1 MNHLATLEMLYC
13 TRTRSIQTCS
23 TIGSLMLELPNSMA
37 IGADNVELAKFLI
50 SQGADPNANLRG
62 ESYTPLECAALS
74 GSTSLV
80 KVLVNAGAQIKGRY
94 ALQLAAH
101 EGKTE
106 IISYLL
112 DCGAP
117 IDEAPNIGLGISS
130 ALGEAASKGH
140 VEAVKLLLEKGANV
154 DVKDMFGKNAL
165 ELAEMHKHD
174 VCVDILREAR
184 EEHAGEGKK
193 EESS

>member
-1 MNHLATLEMLYC
+1 
-13 TRTRSIQTCS
+13 
-23 TIGSLMLELPNSMA
+23 MA

-50 SQGADPNANLRG
+50 SKGADPNANLRG

-80 KVLVNAGAQIKGRY
+80 KALVNAGAQIKGRY
-94 ALQLAAH
+94 PLQLAAH
-101 EGKTE
+101 EGTTDV
-106 IISYLL
+106 ISYLL

-117 IDEAPNIGLGISS
+117 IDEAPNIDLGISS

-154 DVKDMFGKNAL
+154 DVKDMSGKNAL

-184 EEHAGEGKK
+184 EEHAGEGKG
-193 EESS
+193 ESS